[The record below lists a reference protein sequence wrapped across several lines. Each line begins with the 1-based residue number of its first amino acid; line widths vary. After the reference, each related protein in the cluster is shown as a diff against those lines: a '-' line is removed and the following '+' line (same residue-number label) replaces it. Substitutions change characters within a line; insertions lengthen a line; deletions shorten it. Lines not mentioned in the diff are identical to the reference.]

1 LLLSTGTPDLSGAFD
16 VDGKLSN
23 ILLQDLNLNED
34 EIYRLR
40 KTDDW
45 DHGRNPQFSAIL
57 TIRAPP
63 GDHVRRKWRR
73 VAGYRAIGLQ

>member
-23 ILLQDLNLNED
+23 ILLQDLNLNKD

-45 DHGRNPQFSAIL
+45 DRGKNPQFSGTLAIRSL
-57 TIRAPP
+57 S
-63 GDHVRRKWRR
+63 GDHTRWEFGR
-73 VAGYRAIGLQ
+73 VAGIPH